1 MNPIALVRRLRHS
14 EWLAPVRRHL
24 PLAATVAGVAST
36 RRGPRRGLLLLTL
49 GGAGFVRTWR
59 RSRALGRAATDEH
72 LARMRRLRR
81 DVLQRFYIE
90 CIGSMEA
97 ELEEYPEYDRRKH
110 ELRYRVVSDLASAH
124 APTGGV
130 VVDVGCASG
139 LVLDAVHRARHTR
152 GVGFDLAPYGVRQRA
167 HRPDPPVLAQ
177 AVVEHIPLRDGIA
190 DVVVFS
196 EVIEHL
202 LDAYAGLREVSR
214 ITRDGGVMI
223 LTTNNGSEMPVI
235 SPLRDPLSWVE
246 RLGGR
251 WRPRWLAFRN
261 LTWHDPIDRRV
272 DPLPP
277 EAPTYVPH
285 LHFCFAELRDLAA
298 DAGFQLIS
306 SGSFEFPAP
315 QSPFADR
322 LRRLTSRAPR
332 LGNGVADVL
341 ERTAS
346 MTPGLSLMGTHH
358 LLVFRRVAA
367 PRPRPRIPWWPA
379 HLPDGPP
386 LDALEAGDQ
395 ESISAASCSSSPA
408 A

>member
-1 MNPIALVRRLRHS
+1 MNPIALAHRLRHS
-14 EWLAPVRRHL
+14 ERLAPVRRHL

-36 RRGPRRGLLLLTL
+36 RREPRRGLVLLTL
-49 GGAGFVRTWR
+49 GGLGFVRTWR
-59 RSRALGRAATDEH
+59 RSRELGRAATAEH
-72 LARMRRLRR
+72 IARMRRLRR
-81 DVLQRFYIE
+81 DVVQRFYTT

-110 ELRYRVVSDLASAH
+110 ELRYRLVSELATAH
-124 APTGGV
+124 VPAGGV

-139 LVLDAVHRARHTR
+139 LVLDAVHRARHSR

-177 AVVEHIPLRDGIA
+177 AVVEHIPLPDGVA

-214 ITRDGGVMI
+214 ITRGGGVVI

-235 SPLRDPLSWVE
+235 SPLRDPLTWFE
-246 RLGGR
+246 RLAGR

-277 EAPTYVPH
+277 DAPTYVPH
-285 LHFCFAELRDLAA
+285 IHFCFAELRDLAA
-298 DAGFQLIS
+298 DAGFRLLS
-306 SGSFEFPAP
+306 SSSFEFPAP
-315 QSPFADR
+315 QSPLADR

-332 LGNGVADVL
+332 LGNATADLL
-341 ERTAS
+341 EGLVS
-346 MTPGLSLMGTHH
+346 VTPGLSLMGAHH
-358 LLVFRRVAA
+358 LLVLRKVAP
-367 PRPRPRIPWWPA
+367 PRPRPSTPWWPA
-379 HLPDGPP
+379 HLHDGLPTDGFRP
-386 LDALEAGDQ
+386 RA
-395 ESISAASCSSSPA
+395 SSPA
-408 A
+408 SRR